1 MFILEHLKNTIE
13 PELLRGIALG
23 TFYASGRSD
32 FAKANE
38 FAIEFERMLGAMSEL
53 DDIYKGLLEFD
64 QDFKFSEKELHK
76 MTKYCENNLQKIWMS
91 DRETLGE
98 PVRINH
104 DQIVR
109 KSTVYNGL
117 ICYKKDGNLYPEGA
131 LNPIKKGFEPGESI
145 IDFSQLEETT
155 DKYDHILYRYNDGK
169 FERVYKKGTEPE
181 KIDSS
186 EAGKQSQDDSPVGF
200 EELLKLIDFEQV
212 DRLNQIDELIKR
224 VYPDGYPSIKYPD
237 PRPTNPCA
245 NCSEWQRAQRTGEM
259 LICNCTI
266 PYMNQPYY
274 GTWTFNIDRS
284 GNTAQ

>member
-1 MFILEHLKNTIE
+1 MIKV
-13 PELLRGIALG
+13 GIIG
-23 TFYASGRSD
+23 EVKDKVSENNI
-32 FAKANE
+32 AKALNKLKININMSGLE
-38 FAIEFERMLGAMSEL
+38 AIPEMIKRLRQIDKLQL
-53 DDIYKGLLEFD
+53 DE
-64 QDFKFSEKELHK
+64 QKFLKK
-76 MTKYCENNLQKIWMS
+76 M
-91 DRETLGE
+91 ET
-98 PVRINH
+98 
-104 DQIVR
+104 
-109 KSTVYNGL
+109 
-117 ICYKKDGNLYPEGA
+117 
-131 LNPIKKGFEPGESI
+131 IKKGFEPGESI
-145 IDFSQLEETT
+145 VDFSQLEETT